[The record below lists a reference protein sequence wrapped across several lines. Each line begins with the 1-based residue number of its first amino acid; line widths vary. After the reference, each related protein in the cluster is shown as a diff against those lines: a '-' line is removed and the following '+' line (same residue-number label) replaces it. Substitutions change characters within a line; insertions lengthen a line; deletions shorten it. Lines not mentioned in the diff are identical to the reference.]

1 MDVLYICPMHPKI
14 RQSKPGDCS
23 ICGMSLEPETL
34 SKDTNSEYM
43 MMKRRFW
50 LAIIL
55 TIPVVFIDM
64 SGHFLKRTLSMAP
77 MLQLILATPVVFWCG
92 KPFFERG
99 IKSLI
104 TRHLNMFTLI
114 AMGIGIAWGYSV
126 VATLFPKLFPLG
138 FRHQGSIPIYFESAS
153 MITTLVLLGQVL
165 ELKARAATG
174 HAIKALLNLKP
185 DTANL
190 VLKNGSIQSV
200 SLDEVKLHDILQ
212 IRPGEKIP
220 VDGEVIEGRSYVDE
234 SMVTGEAQPVI
245 KEEMSQVIGGT
256 LNQTGSFTMKAL
268 RVGKDTLLARII
280 QMVHEAQRSR
290 APIQRVADVVSGWFV
305 PIIILIAFLSFIGW
319 VVLARESAFS
329 YGLISA
335 ISVLIIA
342 CPCALG
348 LATPMSI
355 MVGIGKGAQHGI
367 LIKNAEQL
375 EQMEQI
381 NQLVVDKTGTL
392 TEGRPQLTEV
402 IPVDDEWREDDLL
415 KLAASLEKQSEH
427 PIGTAF
433 IAKALER
440 NLNLLPIKHF
450 ESHTG
455 IGVTANI
462 EGHDIALG
470 KYALV
475 NQYIDNKSS
484 LLTDKVDELT
494 SQGATVIYMMLD
506 KKFVALFA
514 VSDPI
519 KENAPAAIQSLVE
532 QGVDICMLTGD
543 NEKTA
548 NAIAHQLGIKKVIAE
563 VLPTDKGKEI
573 QALKQGGQSVAMA
586 GASQS
591 TRFDDDDGDGIND
604 APALALADVGIAMG
618 TGSDAAIANAG
629 ITLLHGDLGGIL
641 QARKLSRVTMRNI
654 KQNLFFAFFY
664 NALGV
669 PIAAG
674 VLYPFTGVL
683 LNPSVAALAM
693 ALSSVSVILNSLR
706 LNYEHL

>member
-1 MDVLYICPMHPKI
+1 M
-14 RQSKPGDCS
+14 
-23 ICGMSLEPETL
+23 
-34 SKDTNSEYM
+34 
-43 MMKRRFW
+43 
-50 LAIIL
+50 
-55 TIPVVFIDM
+55 
-64 SGHFLKRTLSMAP
+64 
-77 MLQLILATPVVFWCG
+77 
-92 KPFFERG
+92 
-99 IKSLI
+99 
-104 TRHLNMFTLI
+104 
-114 AMGIGIAWGYSV
+114 
-126 VATLFPKLFPLG
+126 
-138 FRHQGSIPIYFESAS
+138 
-153 MITTLVLLGQVL
+153 
-165 ELKARAATG
+165 
-174 HAIKALLNLKP
+174 
-185 DTANL
+185 
-190 VLKNGSIQSV
+190 
-200 SLDEVKLHDILQ
+200 
-212 IRPGEKIP
+212 
-220 VDGEVIEGRSYVDE
+220 
-234 SMVTGEAQPVI
+234 
-245 KEEMSQVIGGT
+245 
-256 LNQTGSFTMKAL
+256 
-268 RVGKDTLLARII
+268 
-280 QMVHEAQRSR
+280 
-290 APIQRVADVVSGWFV
+290 
-305 PIIILIAFLSFIGW
+305 
-319 VVLARESAFS
+319 
-329 YGLISA
+329 
-335 ISVLIIA
+335 
-342 CPCALG
+342 
-348 LATPMSI
+348 
-355 MVGIGKGAQHGI
+355 
-367 LIKNAEQL
+367 
-375 EQMEQI
+375 
-381 NQLVVDKTGTL
+381 
-392 TEGRPQLTEV
+392 
-402 IPVDDEWREDDLL
+402 
-415 KLAASLEKQSEH
+415 
-427 PIGTAF
+427 
-433 IAKALER
+433 
-440 NLNLLPIKHF
+440 PIKHF

-586 GASQS
+586 G
-591 TRFDDDDGDGIND
+591 DGIND